1 MAAFLWGLLTN
12 SNNNPNHG
20 LSPFHKDPPPHH
32 SSSGRNPAAG
42 ESGRTRPIPTND
54 LSIGGK
60 PAWWFEEIAQEKYVM
75 QSERRE
81 RAEARVVAHIEEDE
95 ERSRRC
101 RILKVQLEVEAQE
114 RKDLL
119 EQVKRME
126 ETERTRY

>member
-12 SNNNPNHG
+12 SNNNPKHG
-20 LSPFHKDPPPHH
+20 VSPFHKDPPPHH
-32 SSSGRNPAAG
+32 SSGRNPTPR
-42 ESGRTRPIPTND
+42 ESGRIRPVPTNE

-60 PAWWFEEIAQEKYVM
+60 AAWWFEEIAQEKYVM

-81 RAEARVVAHIEEDE
+81 RAEARVVVHIEEDE

-101 RILKVQLEVEAQE
+101 RLLKVQLELEAQE

-126 ETERTRY
+126 DTERSRY

>member
-12 SNNNPNHG
+12 NNNPNHG
-20 LSPFHKDPPPHH
+20 VSPFHKDPPPHH
-32 SSSGRNPAAG
+32 SSGRNPTG
-42 ESGRTRPIPTND
+42 RESGRTRPVPTND

-60 PAWWFEEIAQEKYVM
+60 PEWWFEEIAQEKHVM

-81 RAEARVVAHIEEDE
+81 RAEARVIVHIEEDE

-101 RILKVQLEVEAQE
+101 RLLKVQLELEVQE

-126 ETERTRY
+126 ETERSRY